1 MVNRIKYIKGTSQEN
16 RFPEALHNDYFK
28 IDEREF
34 DDLVAQSAEFSKFL
48 KYYNENNNEDQKEVE
63 DWQEF
68 FKSLFDENGKVK
80 KIEENGEIPPHL
92 GLLFA
97 FFKLF
102 KREQDNLNTLT
113 KRHLDYYYKDILGF
127 ERATGCAGK
136 VPVFFELNKN
146 AKSALVPK
154 GTILI
159 AGNDENGK
167 LIKYKSAEDIVVNQ
181 TVVTDFYSENSDTD
195 SASTV
200 NITGIIK
207 KKVSN
212 DTNCGFALSSPI
224 FKRVDGKLEFT
235 TGINY
240 IKNTFKVEY
249 TSATGWNEAKIEND
263 KIIIGADET
272 QYIAQYNKKI
282 HEKYGPFETTDP
294 VFVFTTIK
302 KDVEIPEIKK
312 INNIKLDVT
321 GSTELLISSLE
332 GIKENKIGTEL
343 FGLNCAQGTMCQIIA
358 TDELK
363 KQGIQN
369 LICNK
374 VETTINTF
382 KQTNNNLK
390 LTKEEGLSKYL
401 TETNKY
407 HDNVQE
413 ILKKENGDEKESVS
427 QIAEKL
433 NAISANIPKLNIPT
447 LKKAITANFTVNDYN
462 VKCFA
467 FSPQNV
473 TPLTC
478 KSNMDDVIKEFIKQ
492 HSKSKSG
499 YLYVGLDKVQGNTVV
514 NLFFSLENSKKDEDT
529 KTNMYWEYLC
539 GNTWEEYKIGETIV
553 KDTTSN
559 FQQSGIIGFK
569 ICEEALQ
576 QHTIMPEDKVWIRMK
591 YSEDKYPNVLDIKA
605 QAVEAEYDET
615 SEGKPSIGESLE
627 KETIKKLFISISGI
641 KKVVQ
646 PYPGF
651 EGEYEEEEKH
661 FYNRVSERLRHKNRA
676 VTSWDYERLVLQK
689 FPSIAE
695 VICLNCSDN
704 GEYKPGYVTLVVLP
718 DLSKTKQEN
727 SLKPN
732 VEPIVLQKIESEF
745 IKMKSPF
752 VTLRVRNAEYSEVK
766 VDCELSLKNGYDD
779 EAYYTKL
786 IIEQIRNYIAPWY
799 DKGNTITRNDN
810 HNVSKILYFIETLP
824 YVNHI
829 KKLVVMVNN
838 EIIDSSGDFG
848 PSSQL
853 EILTSAPTH
862 TIKIIK
868 DEQ

>member
-1 MVNRIKYIKGTSQEN
+1 MVNRIKYIKGSSQEN

-34 DDLVAQSAEFSKFL
+34 NDLVAQSAKFSKFL
-48 KYYNENNNEDQKEVE
+48 KYYNEGNNQDN
-63 DWQEF
+63 DWQAF
-68 FKSLFDENGKVK
+68 FESVYDKNGLNTENIK
-80 KIEENGEIPPHL
+80 KMEDDGNMPPHL
-92 GLLFA
+92 ALLFA
-97 FFKLF
+97 FLKLF

-113 KRHLDYYYKDILGF
+113 RRHLDYYYKDILGF
-127 ERATGCAGK
+127 NRATGCAGK

-181 TVVTDFYSENSDTD
+181 AVVADYYSENSDTD
-195 SASTV
+195 SDSVST
-200 NITGIIK
+200 IK
-207 KKVSN
+207 FNELSKNKVSN
-212 DTNCGFALSSPI
+212 DTICGFALSSPI
-224 FKRVDGKLEFT
+224 FKRVDGKLEIT
-235 TGINY
+235 TGIQN
-240 IKNTFKVEY
+240 IEGTFKVEY
-249 TSATGWNEAKIEND
+249 TSATGWETASIENN
-263 KIIIGADET
+263 KIFINANKS
-272 QYIAQYNKKI
+272 QLIAQYNKKT

-312 INNIKLDVT
+312 LNLIKLDVK
-321 GSTELLISSLE
+321 GSTELLISNLE
-332 GIKENKIGTEL
+332 GIKENKTGTEL
-343 FGLNCAQGTMCQIIA
+343 FGLNCAKGTMCQIIV
-358 TDELK
+358 TDEQK
-363 KQGIQN
+363 KQGIQSLN
-369 LICNK
+369 NIE
-374 VETTINTF
+374 VETTNKTY
-382 KQTNNNLK
+382 KPQNNK
-390 LTKEEGLSKYL
+390 ITLTEEDGLSKYL

-407 HDNVQE
+407 NKNVQE
-413 ILKKENGDEKESVS
+413 ILNEENGKSESEKAKKLKN
-427 QIAEKL
+427 IAHL
-433 NAISANIPKLNIPT
+433 IPKLTIPT
-447 LKKAITANFTVNDYN
+447 LTKAITADFTVSDNN

-467 FSPQNV
+467 FAPHNV
-473 TPLTC
+473 TSLTS
-478 KSNMDDVIKEFIKQ
+478 KNNIDDVIKEYLKQ

-499 YLYVGLDKVQGNTVV
+499 YLYVGLDKVQGDTVV
-514 NLFFSLENSKKDEDT
+514 NLFFRLEDSKKDEDT

-569 ICEEALQ
+569 ICEETLQ
-576 QHTIMPEDKVWIRMK
+576 RHTIMPEDKVWIRMK
-591 YSEDKYPNVLDIKA
+591 YSEDKYPKVIDIKA

-615 SEGKPSIGESLE
+615 SEGKPSIGECLA
-627 KETIKKLFISISGI
+627 KETIKKLYTSISGV

-704 GEYKPGYVTLVVLP
+704 GEYNPGYVTLVVLP

-732 VEPIVLQKIESEF
+732 VDPIVLQKIESEF

-862 TIKIIK
+862 TIKIVK